1 MFTVV
6 STRFNNDTWKE
17 NQEKR
22 EKLKI
27 PCFYGSP
34 QEMSPKILYDS
45 IVFVVEMNN
54 TQNKIEGIGLIKN
67 RPYMDKYYRIHDDG
81 NYNRFVY
88 KSNYHIDRE
97 RLVRHNAH
105 LVDVLD
111 NILFKGKTHLK
122 RGHGFTTITE
132 KLLHKKEVCKGLDI
146 KSQIRDIFV
155 TLYSNDKITDTDT
168 HTDSNTDRESVK
180 ESVITTMDK

>member
-22 EKLKI
+22 EKLQI

-34 QEMSPKILYDS
+34 QEMSPKIEYES

-67 RPYMDKYYRIHDDG
+67 RPHMDKYYKIHVDG
-81 NYNRFVY
+81 NYNRFIY
-88 KSNYHIDRE
+88 KSNYRIDRDI
-97 RLVRHNAH
+97 LIRHNSY
-105 LVDVLD
+105 LVELLD

-122 RGHGFTTITE
+122 RGCGFTTITD
-132 KLLHKKEVCKGLDI
+132 KLLKKEICKDFDIRNAIRNIFISIYKSSDI
-146 KSQIRDIFV
+146 KVIESEE
-155 TLYSNDKITDTDT
+155 YSPIYEN
-168 HTDSNTDRESVK
+168 ESPLNL
-180 ESVITTMDK
+180 I